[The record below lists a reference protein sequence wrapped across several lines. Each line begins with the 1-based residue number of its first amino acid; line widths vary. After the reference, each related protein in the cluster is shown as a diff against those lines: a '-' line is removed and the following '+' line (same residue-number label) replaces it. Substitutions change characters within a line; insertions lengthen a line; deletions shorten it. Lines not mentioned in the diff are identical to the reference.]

1 MQALLASSHLLHEVK
16 KNAVDHGVIVDGV
29 RIDIG
34 KMMAQKDKAVSGLT
48 KGVEGLFKKYKV
60 RGMCCALAA
69 WHAGIC
75 CCAGRGLGA
84 CSLMQGCLGVGLRW
98 CSHVQ
103 VEYVKGWGKFVGP
116 NEVEVALLD
125 GGSSTISTKNTII
138 ATGSEVAPLPGIQID
153 EERCA
158 WRCQPC

>member
-1 MQALLASSHLLHEVK
+1 M
-16 KNAVDHGVIVDGV
+16 
-29 RIDIG
+29 
-34 KMMAQKDKAVSGLT
+34 
-48 KGVEGLFKKYKV
+48 
-60 RGMCCALAA
+60 
-69 WHAGIC
+69 HA
-75 CCAGRGLGA
+75 
-84 CSLMQGCLGVGLRW
+84 
-98 CSHVQ
+98 Q

-158 WRCQPC
+158 VGQACKNLCGVLAKQAAVSVARCGYQHQGPIMKEGLCTGLLACLGCI